1 MPLIEHNGVKY
12 EVSGD
17 FYLNDFSKEFD
28 ENWIDFVRAA
38 EGMQE
43 ISLEQRE
50 LVTKFRE
57 YYEQNGRPPKMKDVA
72 RITGYPLKR
81 LYSIFP
87 NGPATIA
94 KMAGFPNKI
103 C

>member
-1 MPLIEHNGVKY
+1 MSLIEHNAVVY
-12 EVSGD
+12 EV
-17 FYLNDFSKEFD
+17 NDNFFLVNFPNELD
-28 ENWIDFVRAA
+28 ENWIDFVQGA
-38 EGMQE
+38 EDMQE
-43 ISLEQRE
+43 ISPEQRE
-50 LVTKFRE
+50 LVTKIRE
-57 YYEQNGRPPKMKDVA
+57 HYEQNGRPPKMKDVA

-94 KMAGFPNKI
+94 KMAGLPNKI